1 MQRIKKKRQKNDQI
15 VLIVKAQL
23 NMTEI
28 LISINLLINL

>member
-15 VLIVKAQL
+15 VLIVKTQL

-28 LISINLLINL
+28 LISINLLIKL